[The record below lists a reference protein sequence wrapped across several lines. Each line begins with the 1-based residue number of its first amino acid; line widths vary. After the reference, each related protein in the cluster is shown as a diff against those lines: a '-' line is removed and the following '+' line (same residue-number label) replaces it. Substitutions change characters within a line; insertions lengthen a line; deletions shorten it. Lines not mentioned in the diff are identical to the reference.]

1 MIWHDLTPFFFA
13 SKAANNFGVMPP
25 IIILSLISFLPLL
38 ADIFEIIFLLSSK
51 IPFISVRRISF
62 SAFKLSATFPAT
74 TSALI
79 FRKLPSLFTPI
90 GAITGIDP
98 EDIVFFNSETRILST
113 LPTNLNPGYQNLNIL
128 KL

>member
-1 MIWHDLTPFFFA
+1 M
-13 SKAANNFGVMPP
+13 
-25 IIILSLISFLPLL
+25 
-38 ADIFEIIFLLSSK
+38 LSSK

-79 FRKLPSLFTPI
+79 FKKLPSLFTPI

-98 EDIVFFNSETRILST
+98 EDIIFFNSETRILST
-113 LPTNLNPGYQNLNIL
+113 FPTNPKSCLSGPKYFEALIIL
-128 KL
+128 GFM